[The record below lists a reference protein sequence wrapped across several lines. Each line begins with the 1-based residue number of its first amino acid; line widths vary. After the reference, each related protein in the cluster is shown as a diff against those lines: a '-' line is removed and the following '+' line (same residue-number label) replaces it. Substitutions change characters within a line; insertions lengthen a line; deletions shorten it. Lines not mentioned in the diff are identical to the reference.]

1 MSEEDQG
8 GAPGQGKNLDD
19 YVTTM
24 ARVIRELGIEGAET
38 NPLKKSTIVSSRCK
52 DKAAQALL
60 TFDDNHVAVVNQ
72 VWKGNAADLS
82 VYKKVTKDRYKF
94 VEKDYQ
100 QYLKVGRVKDE
111 YLVHELEK
119 AGVKVQA
126 KSPKLPNAT
135 LTQIERKVAHIEAQS
150 QLGMGCAVAQ
160 SWMLQF
166 LTTRIGEIETIIA
179 ENSRGNL
186 AERLDLTHLKQ
197 VAVLAQDAAL
207 DNLDLQARQAAEAK
221 WIRRSV
227 WVDLTRWPASV
238 KTAVKS
244 FATVGDGSICGPAL
258 KDQLESYR
266 LTTKA
271 LEAAATP
278 AKPVRDRKRTG
289 PQGSNMGPP
298 QKMPRM
304 SRDQSGG
311 WRMQNQNRNAQR
323 ITRPFQG
330 QKRDRNFPAKSGNQ
344 SSG

>member
-1 MSEEDQG
+1 
-8 GAPGQGKNLDD
+8 
-19 YVTTM
+19 
-24 ARVIRELGIEGAET
+24 
-38 NPLKKSTIVSSRCK
+38 
-52 DKAAQALL
+52 
-60 TFDDNHVAVVNQ
+60 
-72 VWKGNAADLS
+72 